1 MKLTRAGLFLKPD
14 LANISL
20 EHTRPVSPSL
30 RMKWILCFTNPWPK
44 GPGLYSK
51 GVIGQVLEICF
62 GLSSLLGQY
71 VLNKL
76 KTLSWNGFYNHPC
89 VPCVLG
95 VEKDRSTRPRWWFQ
109 IFFIFIPISGRFPLG
124 LIFSNGLKPPT
135 RDTFSLMQKNIGKKL
150 RQKFP
155 RYRKFIQ
162 KAASDHTETTGK
174 KISEKKKWFWQRR
187 PCGDFITL
195 RFFSDVFPK
204 LWLLLAVFVKV
215 RRAEGWPGEAS
226 TKNTAA
232 IYLVVS
238 NIFYFH
244 PYLGKWSNLPNIFRR
259 GWNHQLVIHE
269 SLPGLHQEDSRVQIA
284 AVRYKVRRI
293 RSRSRGPDPMDFTQ
307 NGH

>member
-1 MKLTRAGLFLKPD
+1 MGWNHQLETHSPWCRKTSGKNFARSFPATENSYKRPPLIIQKQLEKRYLKKKVI
-14 LANISL
+14 LA
-20 EHTRPVSPSL
+20 T
-30 RMKWILCFTNPWPK
+30 
-44 GPGLYSK
+44 
-51 GVIGQVLEICF
+51 
-62 GLSSLLGQY
+62 
-71 VLNKL
+71 
-76 KTLSWNGFYNHPC
+76 KTLWRLYH
-89 VPCVLG
+89 
-95 VEKDRSTRPRWWFQ
+95 ST
-109 IFFIFIPISGRFPLG
+109 
-124 LIFSNGLKPPT
+124 
-135 RDTFSLMQKNIGKKL
+135 
-150 RQKFP
+150 
-155 RYRKFIQ
+155 
-162 KAASDHTETTGK
+162 
-174 KISEKKKWFWQRR
+174 
-187 PCGDFITL
+187 
-195 RFFSDVFPK
+195 FFSDVFPK

-238 NIFYFH
+238 NILYFH

>member
-109 IFFIFIPISGRFPLG
+109 IFFIFIPIFMRILEPQTDVAQNNYF
-124 LIFSNGLKPPT
+124 
-135 RDTFSLMQKNIGKKL
+135 
-150 RQKFP
+150 
-155 RYRKFIQ
+155 FI
-162 KAASDHTETTGK
+162 
-174 KISEKKKWFWQRR
+174 
-187 PCGDFITL
+187 
-195 RFFSDVFPK
+195 FFSFWFSFIFHFFIIFLSFFFHLFFHFWVMFP
-204 LWLLLAVFVKV
+204 
-215 RRAEGWPGEAS
+215 
-226 TKNTAA
+226 
-232 IYLVVS
+232 
-238 NIFYFH
+238 
-244 PYLGKWSNLPNIFRR
+244 
-259 GWNHQLVIHE
+259 E
-269 SLPGLHQEDSRVQIA
+269 SL
-284 AVRYKVRRI
+284 
-293 RSRSRGPDPMDFTQ
+293 DFAECS
-307 NGH
+307 